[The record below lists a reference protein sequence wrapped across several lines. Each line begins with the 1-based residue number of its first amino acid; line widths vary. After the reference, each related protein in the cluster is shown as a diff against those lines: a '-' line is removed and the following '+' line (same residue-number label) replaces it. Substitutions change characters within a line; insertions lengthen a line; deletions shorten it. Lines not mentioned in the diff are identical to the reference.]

1 MKDNMLHKFAIRDLK
16 THKNDTIAIMATVM
30 IISLIMMIIS
40 WLTPIF
46 LNQRYL
52 DYRMQYGTY
61 TYYATFEKQED
72 LDKIKPIGAGK
83 TYQLDDLD
91 VCYQYHIGETLM
103 GCQLVSLKGQTDM
116 LSIQVREGRF
126 PQNEDEIALPKSELE
141 RWGYDKNINQ
151 NIELG
156 YISRNGSYK
165 KTYHVVGLLEEA
177 KEGFESSAV
186 IQSKEDYTYGSVYI
200 GNDVKVDN
208 SEEIGLIQDMTFEEF
223 QLTGLSKGIYIGVIE
238 LIIIIAGIV
247 ILYGITMAGFERKV
261 KDYTLLRSIGITH
274 RQMNY
279 IILLQTLIISTIPA
293 VFAMIFVFILS
304 RFMTSYQGISLPFDL
319 SVMIMQYM
327 MILFISLLSYFTPAR
342 KSLRRSLTGAFD
354 NQEHQYIYYRYKKI
368 HQLNSFY
375 LGYRQLI
382 GFKRKSLTKL
392 ILLFV
397 AVLFLSSYIYP
408 YFYPSLQEIYHDTTN
423 IKSYY
428 SIDDEFGEVD
438 IPKKEEINSY
448 QPYTQKILYTE
459 MIDEW
464 TESIYPCNE
473 EVKQYYQ
480 VDDLDKGEVYVSD
493 AYLNDLYEGYH
504 KGDVISICQ
513 QDFVIKDIIQNEEA
527 LCVIHEQDFLQ
538 IDDNDYSR
546 SLLVKMDFENKTRR
560 RQFLLEQ
567 YRNFGELRR
576 ENYAQYYIDNENLQ
590 DDEHTIQADMSDL
603 LIGCMALFIFV
614 YQYIFELFKQKEDI
628 GSFQL
633 LGMTKKEIGM
643 IYFYKVFIVTFIAFM
658 IATLYKLEDI
668 HLSYQID
675 YVLKIF
681 KFSVLF
687 KPISLV
693 LLVMIG
699 VCLVSVMPIVMILNN
714 SGLENKSIK
723 D

>member
-1 MKDNMLHKFAIRDLK
+1 MKDNMLNKFALRDLK
-16 THKNDTIAIMATVM
+16 THKKDTIAIMITVM
-30 IISLIMMIIS
+30 IISLIIMIIS

-52 DYRMQYGTY
+52 DYRAQYGTY
-61 TYYATFEKQED
+61 TYSGIFENQED
-72 LDKIKPIGAGK
+72 LDKLQVIVDGK

-91 VCYQYHIGETLM
+91 VCYQYHIGETLT
-103 GCQLVSLKGQTDM
+103 GCQLVSLRGQTDI
-116 LSIQVREGRF
+116 LSIQVIEGRF
-126 PQNEDEIALPKSELE
+126 PQSEDEIALPKSELE
-141 RWGYDKNINQ
+141 RWGYDKTLNQ
-151 NIELG
+151 DIELS
-156 YISRNGSYK
+156 YISSRGSYK
-165 KTYHVVGLLEEA
+165 KTYHVVGLIGEV
-177 KEGFESSAV
+177 KEGSERLAV
-186 IQSKEDYTYGSVYI
+186 IQSKDDYTYGDVYI
-200 GNDVKVDN
+200 GNDLKIDN
-208 SEEIGLIQDMTFEEF
+208 SEEIGLFQDITFEEF
-223 QLTGLSKGIYIGVIE
+223 QLSGLSQGLYIGAIE
-238 LIIIIAGIV
+238 LIVIIAGIV

-279 IILLQTLIISTIPA
+279 IVLLQTFIISAIPA
-293 VFAMIFVFILS
+293 MIVMIFVFVLS
-304 RFMTSYQGISLPFDL
+304 MFITSYHGILLPFDL
-319 SVMIMQYM
+319 SAMIMQYI
-327 MILFISLLSYFTPAR
+327 MILFISLLSYFMPAR

-368 HQLNSFY
+368 HQLNSLY

-408 YFYPSLQEIYHDTTN
+408 YFYPPLQEIYHDTTN
-423 IKSYY
+423 IRSIY
-428 SIDDEFGEVD
+428 SIDDEFGEID
-438 IPKKEEINSY
+438 IPKKEEIDMY
-448 QPYTQKILYTE
+448 QPYTQSILYTE

-464 TESIYPCNE
+464 RESIYPCNY

-480 VDDLDKGEVYVSD
+480 VDDLEEGEVYVSD
-493 AYLNDLYEGYH
+493 TYLKDLYEGYH
-504 KGDVISICQ
+504 KGDRISICQ
-513 QDFVIKDIIQNEEA
+513 RDFVIKEIIQNEDA
-527 LCVIHEQDFLQ
+527 LCLIHEQDFLQ
-538 IDDNDYSR
+538 IDDNYSR
-546 SLLVKMDFENKTRR
+546 YLLVKMDFESKAQR
-560 RQFLLEQ
+560 RQFFLEQ
-567 YRNFGELRR
+567 YQNFGELRR
-576 ENYAQYYIDNENLQ
+576 EIYAQYYIDNENLR

-603 LIGCMALFIFV
+603 LIGCMALFIFA
-614 YQYIFELFKQKEDI
+614 YQYMFELFKQKEDI

-643 IYFYKVFIVTFIAFM
+643 IYFYKVFIIVFIAFV

-668 HLSYQID
+668 HLSYQMA

-681 KFSVLF
+681 KFSVLV

-714 SGLENKSIK
+714 SGLENKNLK